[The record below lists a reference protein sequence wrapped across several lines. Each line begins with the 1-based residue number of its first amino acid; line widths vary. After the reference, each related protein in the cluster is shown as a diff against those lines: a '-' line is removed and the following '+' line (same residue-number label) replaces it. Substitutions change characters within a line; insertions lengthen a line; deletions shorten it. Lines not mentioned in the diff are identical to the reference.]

1 MSANKIQKLDSL
13 KASLDSLTKKINAL
27 NTKKKAIEKQIKDI
41 EEREFMS
48 IIRANDCTVVSL
60 NDDLALIKLIKD
72 NNLSQQD
79 VIELINDLG
88 GQNNNENS

>member
-1 MSANKIQKLDSL
+1 M

>member
-1 MSANKIQKLDSL
+1 M

-60 NDDLALIKLIKD
+60 NDDLALVKLIKD
-72 NNLSQQD
+72 NNLTQQD